1 MLTINSLSISFKR
14 YQGSYGKTTI
24 PVLSDVSL
32 TVAPGEIVALIG
44 ASGAGKSLI
53 AHGLLGLL
61 PANATL
67 QGEIL
72 FKGQA
77 VSAKSI
83 DSLRGRHIALIP
95 QSTSHLNPL
104 MRVGSQVVRS
114 ARLSGSSPAAAR
126 MHRDQLFAKYRLH
139 ETVKSLFPFQLSG
152 GMARRVLT
160 ATATATSA
168 DLIIADEPTTGLDRQ
183 TAGKSLAHLREL
195 ADEGKGVLLIT
206 HDLGYGLKVADTICV
221 LFQGTTMEIS
231 PAADLADGKKGM
243 HPYTRTLWQAMPEN
257 GFICPLPAT
266 TPGER
271 VVPGSG
277 CPFAHRCSE
286 AGNPCRTTLPPLKNR
301 GGGRTMRCHYA
312 HG

>member
-1 MLTINSLSISFKR
+1 MLTINSLSISFQR
-14 YQGSYGKTTI
+14 YQTSYGRTTI
-24 PVLSDVSL
+24 PVLADVSL

-67 QGEIL
+67 EGEIL
-72 FKGQA
+72 FKGQT
-77 VSAKSI
+77 VSADSI
-83 DSLRGRHIALIP
+83 GSLRGRHIALIP
-95 QSTSHLNPL
+95 QATSHLNPL

-114 ARLSGSSPAAAR
+114 ARLSGSDPAAAR
-126 MHRDQLFAKYRLH
+126 VHRDQLFARYRLH
-139 ETVKSLFPFQLSG
+139 DTVKSLFPFQLSG

-168 DLIIADEPTTGLDRQ
+168 DLIIADEPTTGLDRH

-221 LFQGTTMEIS
+221 LYRGTTMEIS
-231 PAADLADGKKGM
+231 PAADLADGREGM

-257 GFICPLPAT
+257 GFLCPLPAT
-266 TPGER
+266 TPGKR
-271 VVPGSG
+271 VAPGSG
-277 CPFAHRCSE
+277 CPFASRCSE
-286 AGNPCRTTLPPLKNR
+286 AGSPCRTTLPPLKNR
-301 GGGRTMRCHYA
+301 GGRTVRCHHA